1 MEIEKTNKISQPIES
16 DATPLSPESSVLFE
30 ITHKVTQDG
39 DHVTNYDE
47 DKGQVMDDIQDS
59 IALGRTRRKIHVSP
73 VSSLLT

>member
-16 DATPLSPESSVLFE
+16 DATSLSPEISVLFE

-47 DKGQVMDDIQDS
+47 D
-59 IALGRTRRKIHVSP
+59 
-73 VSSLLT
+73 